1 MIYLIHNH
9 VFERNSILEKRKLKL
24 SRIILWELVVPLFGT
39 VLFTVLFA
47 VLQKNYY
54 YLPRGL
60 DFLIQLFYNAKY
72 IFLYASLFFFAG
84 ISAWIVLF
92 SRGRDAAVLSVTG
105 VLSVA
110 IMPMISFAV
119 ALLLLR
125 NDISDSL
132 IENYLYSDALCALEN
147 AARYVI
153 VIFLTVATRI
163 FYHAHKTVPTF
174 EKPYI
179 SLRGVGFSLI
189 TAYSAWLIMTLCGIF
204 FSGSVSNI
212 AGTVAY
218 ESILCAE
225 GYFIGIAGAIYAE
238 KKIAVRA

>member
-1 MIYLIHNH
+1 M
-9 VFERNSILEKRKLKL
+9 
-24 SRIILWELVVPLFGT
+24 
-39 VLFTVLFA
+39 
-47 VLQKNYY
+47 
-54 YLPRGL
+54 
-60 DFLIQLFYNAKY
+60 
-72 IFLYASLFFFAG
+72 
-84 ISAWIVLF
+84 
-92 SRGRDAAVLSVTG
+92 
-105 VLSVA
+105 
-110 IMPMISFAV
+110 
-119 ALLLLR
+119 
-125 NDISDSL
+125 
-132 IENYLYSDALCALEN
+132 YSDALCALEN

-179 SLRGVGFSLI
+179 SPRGVGFSLI

>member
-1 MIYLIHNH
+1 M
-9 VFERNSILEKRKLKL
+9 EKRKLKL

-92 SRGRDAAVLSVTG
+92 ARGRDAAVLSVTG

-174 EKPYI
+174 EKPYMDK
-179 SLRGVGFSLI
+179 
-189 TAYSAWLIMTLCGIF
+189 IMALYKQLEDTKKEHFRASMQVAELEEKLEQIENTQPKPQNDFKAPEDTIDMAINYCPICGRKL
-204 FSGSVSNI
+204 V
-212 AGTVAY
+212 
-218 ESILCAE
+218 E
-225 GYFIGIAGAIYAE
+225 
-238 KKIAVRA
+238 